1 MGKGQVG
8 GRAGIPTQ
16 LSPVSDPEHLL
27 STVYPKVT
35 LSSKYT
41 VLLLFIL

>member
-16 LSPVSDPEHLL
+16 LSPVSDPEHLT
-27 STVYPKVT
+27 TVYLKVT